1 LILYRTKILRLLL
14 ACKIEYDPKA
24 VRQLHKLNKQ
34 IAAKILDGIEAYA
47 DNPIETKTKKLKTP
61 FDGAYRLRIG
71 DYRVIFYKEDDLMLV
86 SKIAHRKQV
95 YL

>member
-1 LILYRTKILRLLL
+1 MAY
-14 ACKIEYDPKA
+14 KIEYDPKA
-24 VRQLHKLNKQ
+24 VKQLQKLNKS
-34 IAAKILDGIEAYA
+34 IASDILDGIEEFAS
-47 DNPIETKTKKLKTP
+47 NPIVTKTKKLRTP

-71 DYRVIFYKEDDLMLV
+71 DYRVIFYQEDDLMLI

>member
-1 LILYRTKILRLLL
+1 MGY
-14 ACKIEYDPKA
+14 KIEYDPKA
-24 VRQLHKLNKQ
+24 VKQLQKLNKHE
-34 IAAKILDGIEAYA
+34 ASKILDGIEVYA
-47 DNPIETKTKKLKTP
+47 SDPIKTKIKKLKTP

-71 DYRVIFYKEDDLMLV
+71 DYRVVFYEEEGLMLI

>member
-1 LILYRTKILRLLL
+1 MAYEIK
-14 ACKIEYDPKA
+14 YDPKA
-24 VRQLHKLNKQ
+24 VKQLQKLNKHE
-34 IAAKILDGIEAYA
+34 ASKILDGIEAYA
-47 DNPIETKTKKLKTP
+47 FDPIKTKTKKLKTP

-71 DYRVIFYKEDDLMLV
+71 DYRVIFYEEEGLMLI